1 MKKFLLIDDHAIVR
15 SGIKFWLS
23 AEYNTTEIDEAEN
36 GKEASIKIQ
45 DNEYDLVLLDIHM
58 PDTNSFDLLKFIMA
72 TKPNSKVLIFSM
84 NSEGMYAKRFL
95 RAGAVGFVSKDA
107 PIEELKKAVELTLNN
122 KKYYSEKFIDSI
134 LNDTGGEENVTPFL
148 KLSGREFEITS
159 LLLEGKSVTEISQIL
174 NIHNST
180 TGTYKARIFEKL
192 NIENVLQLNKLAVL
206 YDIKNKD

>member
-134 LNDTGGEENVTPFL
+134 LSDTGGEENVTPFL

>member
-23 AEYNTTEIDEAEN
+23 AEYSPSEIDEAEN
-36 GKEASIKIQ
+36 GKEATQKIN
-45 DNEYDLVLLDIHM
+45 DNDYDLILLDIHM
-58 PDTNSFDLLKFIMA
+58 PDTNSFDLLKYIVS
-72 TKPNSKVLIFSM
+72 TKPDSKVLIFSM

-107 PIEELKKAVELTLNN
+107 PIEDLKKAINLTLNN
-122 KKYYSEKFIDSI
+122 KKYYSDKFIDTI
-134 LNDTGGEENVTPFL
+134 LKEKVGEENTNPFL

-159 LLLEGKSVTEISQIL
+159 LLLEGKSVSEISQLL

-192 NIENVLQLNKLAVL
+192 NIENVFQLNKLAVL
-206 YDIKNKD
+206 YDIKSDN

>member
-1 MKKFLLIDDHAIVR
+1 MKRFLLIDDHAIVR

-23 AEYNTTEIDEAEN
+23 AEYNPSEIDEAEN
-36 GKEASIKIQ
+36 GKEATQKVD
-45 DNEYDLVLLDIHM
+45 DNDYDLLLLDIHM
-58 PDTNSFDLLKFIMA
+58 PETNSFDLLKHIMT
-72 TKPNSKVLIFSM
+72 TKPESKVLIFSM

-107 PIEELKKAVELTLNN
+107 PIEELKKAINLTLNN
-122 KKYYSEKFIDSI
+122 KKYYSDKFIDTI
-134 LNDTGGEENVTPFL
+134 LNEKAGEENTNPFL

-159 LLLEGKSVTEISQIL
+159 LLLEGKAVSEISQLL

-192 NIENVLQLNKLAVL
+192 NIENVFQLNKLAIL
-206 YDIKNKD
+206 YDVKSTE